1 MSYSRMMIEA
11 DKAQRIELEIEST
24 TLKLKTEI
32 SRLGYDVDDDALSIL
47 GDLVDL
53 LVNDKH
59 TVKGFRNMTLSQY
72 DEAYQNAI

>member
-32 SRLGYDVDDDALSIL
+32 SRLGYDVDDDALSML
-47 GDLVDL
+47 VDLVDL

-59 TVKGFRNMTLSQY
+59 TSKGFRNMTLSQY